1 MRELFIYYRLRSID
15 AAAAQAVVLTC
26 QDQLRA
32 HCPPLIARLLRRPE
46 ETDGYQTW
54 METYTTDPLR
64 EPAGISPELQAE
76 IERGAQALA
85 PWLVG
90 SRHTEVFITCAS

>member
-15 AAAAQAVVLTC
+15 AAAAQAAVHTY
-26 QDQLRA
+26 QAALRA
-32 HCPPLIARLLRRPE
+32 HHPPLIARLLRRPE

-54 METYTTDPLR
+54 METYTIDPLR

-76 IERGAQALA
+76 IERHAQSLA
-85 PWLVG
+85 PWLAG
-90 SRHTEVFITCAS
+90 PRHTEVFIACAS